1 MEPKG
6 KVILVTGAS
15 SGIGLAAARALAREG
30 AQVVLA
36 ARSIDTLRAEAERLT
51 AGGATALAVPLDVT
65 SDASVAAAVDE
76 VLGRLGR
83 IDAVVNN
90 AGNAGRLSPWDR
102 MDPAATR
109 SMFDVHV
116 FGMERVTRAV
126 LPHMLAR
133 GSGTIVNIA
142 STLAWVPMP
151 MAAAYSA
158 AKAAVLSFSESL
170 RGELA
175 GRGVEVMLFAPP
187 HTRTPSE
194 MPLQGPRV
202 FTPEW
207 VAEELVRSLRRGR
220 ACFLAGASNR
230 ALLVMRRI
238 APGLASR
245 IMRDIGLRAGAR
257 ALAGT

>member
-1 MEPKG
+1 
-6 KVILVTGAS
+6 
-15 SGIGLAAARALAREG
+15 
-30 AQVVLA
+30 VLA

-109 SMFDVHV
+109 AMFDVHV

-175 GRGVEVMLFAPP
+175 GRGVDV
-187 HTRTPSE
+187 
-194 MPLQGPRV
+194 V
-202 FTPEW
+202 
-207 VAEELVRSLRRGR
+207 LVRAAAHADAVRD
-220 ACFLAGASNR
+220 A
-230 ALLVMRRI
+230 
-238 APGLASR
+238 APGAARLHAR
-245 IMRDIGLRAGAR
+245 MGGRGAR
-257 ALAGT
+257 AVAPAAGGPASSPGPRTGSSS

>member
-6 KVILVTGAS
+6 KVIIVTGAS
-15 SGIGLAAARALAREG
+15 SGIGLAAARALARAG
-30 AQVVLA
+30 ARVALA
-36 ARSIDTLRAEAERLT
+36 ARSLDTLRAEADRL
-51 AGGATALAVPLDVT
+51 AAEGATVLAVPMDVT
-65 SDASVAAAVDE
+65 SDASVAAAVE
-76 VLGRLGR
+76 AVLGRFGR

-90 AGNAGRLSPWDR
+90 AGNAGRLSFWASTE
-102 MDPAATR
+102 PATSRA
-109 SMFDVHV
+109 MFDVHV

-133 GSGTIVNIA
+133 GEGTIVNIA

-175 GRGVEVMLFAPP
+175 GRGVEVVLFAPP

-202 FTPEW
+202 FPPEW
-207 VAEELVRSLRRGR
+207 VADELVRALRRGR
-220 ACFLAGASNR
+220 VCFLAGASNR
-230 ALLVMRRI
+230 ALLLMRRI
-238 APGLASR
+238 APGVASR

-257 ALAGT
+257 ALARA

>member
-6 KVILVTGAS
+6 KVIVVTGAS
-15 SGIGLAAARALAREG
+15 SGIGLAAARALVREG
-30 AQVVLA
+30 AHVVLA
-36 ARSIDTLRAEAERLT
+36 ARSLHTLEAEADRLRRGGGT
-51 AGGATALAVPLDVT
+51 AIAVAMDVT
-65 SDASVAAAVDE
+65 SDTSVAAAVE
-76 VLGRLGR
+76 IVIRRFGR

-90 AGNAGRLSPWDR
+90 AGNAGRLCAWAAAE
-102 MDPAATR
+102 PASTR
-109 SMFDVHV
+109 IMFDVHV

-126 LPHMLAR
+126 LPHMLTR
-133 GSGTIVNIA
+133 GGGTVVNIA

-170 RGELA
+170 RGEL
-175 GRGVEVMLFAPP
+175 GDRGIEVMLFAPP

-194 MPLQGPRV
+194 MPLRGPRV

-207 VAEELVRSLRRGR
+207 VADELVRSLRRGR

-230 ALLVMRRI
+230 ILLVMRRI
-238 APGLASR
+238 APGVASR

-257 ALAGT
+257 A

>member
-15 SGIGLAAARALAREG
+15 SGIGLAAARALVREG
-30 AQVVLA
+30 AHVVLA
-36 ARSIDTLRAEAERLT
+36 ARSLDALEAEADRLRR
-51 AGGATALAVPLDVT
+51 GGGTALAVAMDVT
-65 SDASVAAAVDE
+65 SDTSVATAVE
-76 VLGRLGR
+76 TVVRRCGR

-90 AGNAGRLSPWDR
+90 AGNAGRLTLWATA
-102 MDPAATR
+102 DPASTR
-109 SMFDVHV
+109 TLFDVHV

-126 LPHMLAR
+126 LPHMLAQ
-133 GSGTIVNIA
+133 GGGTVVNIA

-170 RGELA
+170 RAELA
-175 GRGVEVMLFAPP
+175 DRGIEVMLFAPP

-194 MPLQGPRV
+194 MPLRGPRV
-202 FTPEW
+202 FSPEW
-207 VAEELVRSLRRGR
+207 VADELVRSLRRGR

-238 APGLASR
+238 APGMASR

-257 ALAGT
+257 A

>member
-1 MEPKG
+1 M
-6 KVILVTGAS
+6 
-15 SGIGLAAARALAREG
+15 
-30 AQVVLA
+30 
-36 ARSIDTLRAEAERLT
+36 
-51 AGGATALAVPLDVT
+51 DVT
-65 SDASVAAAVDE
+65 ADASVTTAVE
-76 VLGRLGR
+76 TVVRRCGR

-90 AGNAGRLSPWDR
+90 AGNAGRLSFWATAE
-102 MDPAATR
+102 PAATR
-109 SMFDVHV
+109 AMFDVHV

-126 LPHMLAR
+126 LPHMLAQ
-133 GSGTIVNIA
+133 GGGTVVNIA

-170 RGELA
+170 RAELA
-175 GRGVEVMLFAPP
+175 DRGIEVMLFAPP

-194 MPLQGPRV
+194 MPLRGPRV
-202 FTPEW
+202 FSPEW
-207 VAEELVRSLRRGR
+207 VADELVRSLRRGR

-238 APGLASR
+238 APGVASR

-257 ALAGT
+257 A